1 MIHMILR
8 LIHNA
13 NIWTKEI
20 ATGIASMSNRKVI
33 ALNSSK
39 YHRCPHLHMVE
50 YVRFG
55 IKSL

>member
-1 MIHMILR
+1 MIHMILS

-39 YHRCPHLHMVE
+39 YHRCSHLYMVE
-50 YVRFG
+50 YV
-55 IKSL
+55 SS